1 MAYSIRLDEDAKA
14 DLKGIY
20 TQIRKNGG
28 TAATARGYVNRILGF
43 LAGFDI
49 FPERGSLRE
58 HIRPGLRIVGFER
71 RVSVAFIVEE
81 DEVVILRLLYAGRQF
96 EGSPDND
103 AESE

>member
-1 MAYSIRLDEDAKA
+1 MAYSIRLDEEAKA

-20 TQIRKNGG
+20 TLILMNGG

-96 EGSPDND
+96 ESAPDD
-103 AESE
+103 L